1 MCSSWSVT
9 SGGVAHVPARLNE
22 DLLGFAWEQAE
33 DGAPHPVAA
42 TVNTGLHIAL
52 LECEV
57 RDD

>member
-1 MCSSWSVT
+1 VT

-22 DLLGFAWEQAE
+22 DLLGFAREQAE
-33 DGAPHPVAA
+33 DGAPRSVAA